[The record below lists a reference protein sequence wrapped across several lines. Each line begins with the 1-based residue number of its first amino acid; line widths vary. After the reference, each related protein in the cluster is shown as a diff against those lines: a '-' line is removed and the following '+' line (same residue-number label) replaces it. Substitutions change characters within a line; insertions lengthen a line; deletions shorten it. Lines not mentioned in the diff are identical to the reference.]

1 MQLAEA
7 GEGAGSQGGQLV
19 GVQVQG
25 MQLAEAGEDAG
36 RQVGQLI
43 APQM

>member
-7 GEGAGSQGGQLV
+7 GEGAGGQGGQLV

-25 MQLAEAGEDAG
+25 MQLAEAGEG
-36 RQVGQLI
+36 TGGQGGQLI
-43 APQM
+43 MLQM